1 MDMTVE
7 EAIRILDPETSKDA
21 INEIKY
27 YAGFNK
33 DRVIDKVDEACIIAC
48 NIMKEYLEDRE
59 IAIDN
64 GCSYEELQNMPHDM
78 LISLFMRTKKLL
90 NKTCKRRKK
99 LEKENM
105 ELTNLDELI
114 DSISD

>member
-1 MDMTVE
+1 MGMTVE
-7 EAIRILDPETSKDA
+7 EAIRILDPETTKEA
-21 INEIKY
+21 ISEISY
-27 YAGFNK
+27 YAGFNR
-33 DRVIDKVDEACIIAC
+33 DGVIDKVNEACVIAC

-59 IAIDN
+59 IATDN
-64 GCSYEELQNMPHDM
+64 GCSYEELQNMPYDM

-90 NKTCKRRKK
+90 NKTCEHCKK

-114 DSISD
+114 DSVSD

>member
-1 MDMTVE
+1 MTVE

-48 NIMKEYLEDRE
+48 NIMKEYLEDKE
-59 IAIDN
+59 VVTDN
-64 GCSYEELQNMPHDM
+64 EYSYEELQDMSHDM
-78 LISLFMRTKKLL
+78 LVSMFIREKKLL
-90 NKTCKRRKK
+90 SKICIYCEK
-99 LEKENM
+99 LEKENNK
-105 ELTNLDELI
+105 LTNLDELI
-114 DSISD
+114 NSISD